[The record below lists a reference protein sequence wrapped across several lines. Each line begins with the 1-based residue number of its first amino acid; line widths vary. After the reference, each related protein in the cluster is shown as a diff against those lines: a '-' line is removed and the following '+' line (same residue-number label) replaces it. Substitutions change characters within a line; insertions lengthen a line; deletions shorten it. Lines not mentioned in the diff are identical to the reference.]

1 MRKLSILSIV
11 LSLSAVLLVPGAVVC
26 AADTTEEIAKENAQL
41 KQRVDRL
48 EKELAEIKAMLAQ
61 RPTAAPTARPA
72 AAPKL
77 AQSDIEKI
85 AAIVQGKKKPV
96 TSSLDVEVYGRLKL
110 DAAYDTSRT
119 DVGNYVKWVRPEGTN
134 RDDDEF
140 NMTANET
147 LLGFRVKGPQDSE
160 LRTSGRV
167 EVDFFEGGSENK
179 SRLMMRHAYMNLDW
193 PEDRFSILA
202 GQTSDV
208 ISPLVPYT
216 MNYSVAWWAG
226 NIGYRRPQ
234 IRLTKGYT
242 VAKDVDLKLEAAL
255 TRDIGISDQFVGRDA
270 GEDSGLPGLQ
280 GRISATFPWLEYK
293 PTTVGFSGHWAKE
306 EYDTSAS
313 GGSDKYNSWSLNLDV
328 LQPINEWLTMKGEL
342 FTGQDLSP
350 YLGGIGQGVNTTADK
365 EISSTGGWIAACLT
379 PYPKWSFNLG
389 VSVDNPDNGDLDGMT
404 PSSGE
409 GIREYNRSVFGNAI
423 YSLDNNAQV
432 GFELSQW
439 HTEYAGNGDGNALRA
454 QASFIYNF

>member
-1 MRKLSILSIV
+1 MRKLSILSIA
-11 LSLSAVLLVPGAVVC
+11 LGLSAVVLVPAAVVR
-26 AADTTEEIAKENAQL
+26 AAETTQELAKENAEL

-61 RPTAAPTARPA
+61 QPKAAATAKPA

-119 DVGNYVKWVRPEGTN
+119 DTGNYIKWVRPEGTN
-134 RDDDEF
+134 ENDNEF

-147 LLGFRVKGPQDSE
+147 RLGFRVKGPQDGE

-179 SRLMMRHAYMNLDW
+179 SRLMMRHAYMKLDW

-242 VAKDVDLKLEAAL
+242 VAKDVDLKLEGAL
-255 TRDIGISDQFVGRDA
+255 TRDIGINDRFVGRDA
-270 GEDSGLPGLQ
+270 GEDSGIPGIQ
-280 GRISATFPWLEYK
+280 GRISATFPWLGYK
-293 PTTVGFSGHWAKE
+293 RTTVGISSHWAKE
-306 EYDTSAS
+306 EYDLSSTGSS
-313 GGSDKYNSWSLNLDV
+313 GANDKYDSWSLNLDV
-328 LQPINEWLTMKGEL
+328 LQPISEWLTMKGEF

-350 YLGGIGQGVNTTADK
+350 YLGGIGQGVNTTTKKA
-365 EISSTGGWIAACLT
+365 IGSTGGWVAACLT
-379 PYPKWSFNLG
+379 PCPKWNFNLG
-389 VSVDNPDNGDLDGMT
+389 VSVDDPDNGDLKGM
-404 PSSGE
+404 G
-409 GIREYNRSVFGNAI
+409 GNKREYNRSVFGNAI

-439 HTEYAGNGDGNALRA
+439 HTEYASSGDGNALRA

>member
-11 LSLSAVLLVPGAVVC
+11 LSLSVVVLVPAVVVC
-26 AADTTEEIAKENAQL
+26 AADTTQELAKENAQL

-61 RPTAAPTARPA
+61 RPAAKPEAETKA

-134 RDDDEF
+134 ENDNEF

-147 LLGFRVKGPQDSE
+147 RLGFRIKGPQDGE

-179 SRLMMRHAYMNLDW
+179 SRLMMRHAYMNLNW

-242 VAKDVDLKLEAAL
+242 VAKDVDLKLEGAL
-255 TRDIGISDQFVGRDA
+255 TRNIGLSESFVERDA
-270 GEDSGLPGLQ
+270 GEDSGLPGIQ

-293 PTTVGFSGHWAKE
+293 PTTIGFSGHWAKE
-306 EYDTSAS
+306 EYDTLAS
-313 GGSDKYNSWSLNLDV
+313 GANDKYDSWSLNLDV
-328 LQPINEWLTMKGEL
+328 TQPINEWLAVKGEL
-342 FTGQDLSP
+342 FTGENLSV
-350 YLGGIGQGVNTTADK
+350 YLGGIGQGVNTMRGN
-365 EISSTGGWIAACLT
+365 EIGSTGGWVAASLT
-379 PYPKWSFNLG
+379 PYPKWNFNLG
-389 VSVDNPDNGDLDGMT
+389 VSVDDPDNGGLDGM
-404 PSSGE
+404 SGDK
-409 GIREYNRSVFGNAI
+409 REYNRSVFGNAI

-439 HTEYAGNGDGNALRA
+439 HTEYASSGDGNALRA